1 MQNIQKNTY
10 SPRYKDTKNMYI
22 PMLKNC
28 VTFSKG
34 EVKIC
39 HIIFHGCS
47 KPNRNLQK
55 MKILGNKKVVK
66 LIGQWSLKNGTFMY
80 HFFQ

>member
-10 SPRYKDTKNMYI
+10 SPKYKDTINMYI

-34 EVKIC
+34 EVRIC
-39 HIIFHGCS
+39 HIIFQGWS

-55 MKILGNKKVVK
+55 NEDAR
-66 LIGQWSLKNGTFMY
+66 Q
-80 HFFQ
+80 